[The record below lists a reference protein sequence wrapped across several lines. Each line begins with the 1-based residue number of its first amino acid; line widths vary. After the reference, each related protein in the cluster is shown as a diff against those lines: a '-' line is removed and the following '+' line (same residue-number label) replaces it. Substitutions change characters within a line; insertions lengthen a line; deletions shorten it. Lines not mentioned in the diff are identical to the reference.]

1 MLLLV
6 PWVTKHK
13 LHPRAKDFNFPVSP
27 CCDVSNHFS
36 VQALSKRAQLSLFTV
51 YETTLVVVVPIPL
64 GFPNLSFSF
73 VQQRSLPVLPALRLQ
88 AAELASHFPR
98 GNLQQLWHF
107 KGAISLDL

>member
-51 YETTLVVVVPIPL
+51 YETTLVVVVPMPL
-64 GFPNLSFSF
+64 GFPNLSLTFCTTEE
-73 VQQRSLPVLPALRLQ
+73 PPC
-88 AAELASHFPR
+88 AASTEAAGR
-98 GNLQQLWHF
+98 RTG
-107 KGAISLDL
+107 